1 MPSVVNTNLS
11 SSLHPPSELDFVSDD
26 ALSYTRASSFHPQDS
41 AQKDHTVQKL
51 KELGRRQWSDPDDE
65 FSVPI
70 HTESPLI
77 TKKPLGTSSFLLH
90 YRAMHR
96 SVEIMTPP
104 VSQIGRMH
112 DLASPSPLHPTIPDG
127 PIYIHHRSTMS
138 ASPLSKAI
146 SCSHISCF
154 EHNQCA
160 PLPSRSSTC
169 QQRRLPLGSLDGQE
183 SQDTAVS
190 SHVNSRAPSPWLPEG
205 SLSSSSSSTTL
216 GNSTASTRSADEHS
230 FLESHIASIGQWLL
244 FNNGGTA

>member
-11 SSLHPPSELDFVSDD
+11 SSANALSELDFVSDD
-26 ALSYTRASSFHPQDS
+26 ALSYTRSSTFHPQDS
-41 AQKDHTVQKL
+41 AQKDRTVQKL
-51 KELGRRQWSDPDDE
+51 KELRRRQWSDPDDE

-112 DLASPSPLHPTIPDG
+112 DVASPSPLHPTIPDG

-138 ASPLSKAI
+138 ASPLSKVI
-146 SCSHISCF
+146 SCSHVNCF

-160 PLPSRSSTC
+160 SLPSRPSTC
-169 QQRRLPLGSLDGQE
+169 HQSRLPLGSLDGQDHQDATAS
-183 SQDTAVS
+183 SQIA
-190 SHVNSRAPSPWLPEG
+190 SRPSSPWLPEG
-205 SLSSSSSSTTL
+205 SP
-216 GNSTASTRSADEHS
+216 STAPSNPTAPTRSADEHS
-230 FLESHIASIGQWLL
+230 FLESHIASISQWLL
-244 FNNGGTA
+244 FNNGGTV

>member
-11 SSLHPPSELDFVSDD
+11 SPLHPPSELDFVSDD
-26 ALSYTRASSFHPQDS
+26 ALSYTRPSSFHPQDS

-51 KELGRRQWSDPDDE
+51 KELRRRQWSDPDDE

-112 DLASPSPLHPTIPDG
+112 DLVEHMSTEATTIG
-127 PIYIHHRSTMS
+127 ITGW
-138 ASPLSKAI
+138 AGI
-146 SCSHISCF
+146 SGH
-154 EHNQCA
+154 
-160 PLPSRSSTC
+160 SSFQPRQLTGA
-169 QQRRLPLGSLDGQE
+169 L
-183 SQDTAVS
+183 AMV
-190 SHVNSRAPSPWLPEG
+190 V
-205 SLSSSSSSTTL
+205 
-216 GNSTASTRSADEHS
+216 
-230 FLESHIASIGQWLL
+230 
-244 FNNGGTA
+244 